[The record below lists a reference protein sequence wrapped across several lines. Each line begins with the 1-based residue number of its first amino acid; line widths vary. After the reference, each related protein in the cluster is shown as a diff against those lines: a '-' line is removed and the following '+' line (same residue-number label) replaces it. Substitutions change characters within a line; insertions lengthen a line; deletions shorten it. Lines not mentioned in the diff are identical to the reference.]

1 MQYLL
6 IKIFSQRA
14 EFEDWGW
21 WYSEKKKSLIAIESG
36 SYPWFY
42 YLYTSCMT
50 FSMPTKLCGCE
61 VLFSPFKRNLE
72 MTSCVSYTW
81 KCYTISYLCFAAFKR
96 GYFHGCYSVF
106 GTSDLKCSNKNMRT
120 CATKVKN
127 WQEKIYS
134 LNWERWKWVEL
145 RHIKS

>member
-1 MQYLL
+1 MNLVPTLDSITCIPAVWLL
-6 IKIFSQRA
+6 ACQQNFVAVR
-14 EFEDWGW
+14 F
-21 WYSEKKKSLIAIESG
+21 
-36 SYPWFY
+36 
-42 YLYTSCMT
+42 C
-50 FSMPTKLCGCE
+50 
-61 VLFSPFKRNLE
+61 SPFKRNLE
-72 MTSCVSYTW
+72 MTSCVSDTW

-134 LNWERWKWVEL
+134 LNWEHWKWVEL
-145 RHIKS
+145 WHKILIHFTSIPTLKN